1 MNTRKTYDSF
11 GIEISHW
18 NKQSSVF
25 YVQCDCGELAK
36 FVHGV
41 YNAYQCPK
49 CGKYYKNKM
58 GQYIEIESID

>member
-1 MNTRKTYDSF
+1 MGARKTYDPL
-11 GIEISHW
+11 GIEIGLW
-18 NKQSSVF
+18 NKDSSVF

-41 YNAYQCPK
+41 YNTYHCPD
-49 CGKYYKNKM
+49 CEKYYKKQR